1 MSMSMKRKKR
11 EKAFFQKEAARAFS
25 ILLAKKEPG
34 QTYEDIG
41 LMACEAA
48 KGLIKAIKEHSL
60 LEYFEVLNNY
70 TGEDALRRL
79 LYLDGNSENLID
91 HLVKTYYI
99 DKPDMIRSYAA
110 DYHEE
115 TLRSTGQIAA
125 GRWLASKGE
134 PPIVKNKLRP
144 IAAED
149 DGKPGEPPEGFTSFS
164 DELEKIKERIE
175 KEKQEREKKLES
187 WRRENPGALDCFMPS
202 DYEVNSAA

>member
-11 EKAFFQKEAARAFS
+11 EKAFFQKEAARAFNV
-25 ILLAKKEPG
+25 LLVKKEPG
-34 QTYEDIG
+34 QNYEDIG

-79 LYLDGNSENLID
+79 LYLDGNSENVIGY
-91 HLVKTYYI
+91 LVKTYYI
-99 DKPDMIRSYAA
+99 DKSDMIRAFAS

-125 GRWLASKGE
+125 GRWLASKGL
-134 PPIVKNKLRP
+134 PPIARNKLRP
-144 IAAED
+144 ISE
-149 DGKPGEPPEGFTSFS
+149 KPGEPPEDFVSFS
-164 DELEKIKERIE
+164 GELEKIKAANE
-175 KEKQEREKKLES
+175 KDRQEREKKLES
-187 WRRENPGALDCFMPS
+187 WRGENPGQPDCFMPS
-202 DYEVNSAA
+202 DYEVNNAA